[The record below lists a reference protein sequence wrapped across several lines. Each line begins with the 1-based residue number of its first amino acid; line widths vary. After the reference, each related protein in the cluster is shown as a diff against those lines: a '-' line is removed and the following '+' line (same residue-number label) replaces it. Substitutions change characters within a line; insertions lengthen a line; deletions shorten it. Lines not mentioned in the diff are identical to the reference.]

1 MIRTITF
8 ILFFRSFPAVFF
20 CCVCIC
26 YPRPCPFQSLK
37 LPGGL
42 SRAYIIIERGRIY
55 SSQAEHYILSG
66 AKLLSRESLPKS
78 LAKFGP
84 KFVGK
89 CLGAQ
94 MMAYIQR
101 EGMKE
106 GLGKE
111 KEKKFKNDRYRLIY
125 RNIRIKGE
133 EEMFR

>member
-1 MIRTITF
+1 M
-8 ILFFRSFPAVFF
+8 
-20 CCVCIC
+20 
-26 YPRPCPFQSLK
+26 
-37 LPGGL
+37 
-42 SRAYIIIERGRIY
+42 
-55 SSQAEHYILSG
+55 SG

-125 RNIRIKGE
+125 RNIRITGE
-133 EEMFR
+133 KRKCSDKYRSYQQMLREGCKL